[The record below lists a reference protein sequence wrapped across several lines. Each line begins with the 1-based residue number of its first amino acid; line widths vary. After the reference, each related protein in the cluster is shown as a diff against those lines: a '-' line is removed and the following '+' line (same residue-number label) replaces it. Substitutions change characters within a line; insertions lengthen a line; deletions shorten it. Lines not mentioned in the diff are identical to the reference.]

1 MRALVYRGHRRVELE
16 RVPDAD
22 VPGPDGAL
30 VRTTRFAICG
40 SDLHG
45 YHGPVN
51 EERIGRAMG
60 HECIGEVVSVG
71 PEVRRFRAGDRVLVS
86 AVVGCGH
93 CEACDALL
101 TARCPNREARV
112 LGGPGLDAAQ
122 AEAIGV
128 PAADSSLLRIPEGIG
143 DEQAVLLTDILPT
156 GYKGARGA
164 DIRPGGA
171 VAVVGAGPVGQMA
184 IETAFLFGPSRVF
197 AIDQAAYRLA
207 EAERLG
213 AIPIDASQ
221 VDPVEAVLD
230 QTGGRGCAH
239 VVEAAGPQA
248 TVRIAF
254 GVLAHGGTLS
264 QVGATADPEMT
275 VNLMAVFGK
284 DLTYRVGLVSPQFAW
299 PELVPLLREGRLHP
313 ERVFTHR
320 LPMSEGPRGYSI
332 FDERRDG
339 VIKVLLD
346 PAG

>member
-1 MRALVYRGHRRVELE
+1 MRALVYRGHKRVELE
-16 RVPDAD
+16 NVPDAR

-30 VRTTRFAICG
+30 VRATSVAICG

-51 EERIGRAMG
+51 EERIGATMG
-60 HECIGEVVSVG
+60 HEAIGEVVEVG
-71 PEVRRFRAGDRVLVS
+71 PETRSVRPGDRVAVS
-86 AVVGCGH
+86 AVVGCGR
-93 CEACDALL
+93 CGACQSLL
-101 TARCPNREARV
+101 TARCPNRETRV
-112 LGGPGLDAAQ
+112 LNLGQ
-122 AEAIGV
+122 AEAIAV
-128 PAADSSLLRIPEGIG
+128 PAADSSLLRIPEGVT

-156 GYKGARGA
+156 GYKGVRGA
-164 DIRPGGA
+164 EIQPGGA

-197 AIDQAAYRLA
+197 AIDQSPYRLA

-213 AIPIDASQ
+213 AIPIDASE

-230 QTGGRGCAH
+230 QTGGAGCPH
-239 VVEAAGPQA
+239 VIEAAGPQA

-254 GVLAHGGTLS
+254 GVLAHGGALS

-275 VNLMAVFGK
+275 VNLMAAFGK
-284 DLTYRVGLVSPQFAW
+284 DLTYRVGLVSPQYAW
-299 PELVPLLREGRLHP
+299 PELVPLLQEGKLHP

-320 LPMSEGPRGYSI
+320 LPMSDGPRGYEI
-332 FDERRDG
+332 FDNREDG

-346 PAG
+346 PAR

>member
-1 MRALVYRGHRRVELE
+1 MRALVYRGHKRIEVEQM
-16 RVPDAD
+16 PDAK
-22 VPGPDGAL
+22 VPAPDGAL

-60 HECIGEVVSVG
+60 HECVGEVVSVG
-71 PEVRRFRAGDRVLVS
+71 PEVRQFRAGDRVLVS
-86 AVVGCGH
+86 AVAGCGR
-93 CEACDALL
+93 CEACQSLL
-101 TARCPNREARV
+101 TARCPNVEARV
-112 LGGPGLDAAQ
+112 LGGPGLDAGQ

-128 PAADSSLLRIPEGIG
+128 PAADSTLLRIPEGVSE
-143 DEQAVLLTDILPT
+143 EQAVLLTDILPT

-164 DIRPGGA
+164 EIKPGGT

-184 IETAFLFGPSRVF
+184 LETAFLFGPSKVF
-197 AIDQAAYRLA
+197 AIDQVPHRLA

-213 AIPIDASQ
+213 AIPINASEI
-221 VDPVEAVLD
+221 DPVEAVLD
-230 QTGGRGCAH
+230 QTGGRGAQH

-254 GVLAHGGTLS
+254 GVLAHGGVLS

-275 VNLMAVFGK
+275 VDLMQLFGK
-284 DLTYRVGLVSPQFAW
+284 DLTYKVGLVSPQFAW
-299 PELVPLLREGRLHP
+299 PELAPLLQEGKLHP
-313 ERVFTHR
+313 ERVFTHH
-320 LPMSEGPRGYSI
+320 LPMSDGPHGYAI

-346 PAG
+346 PDR